1 MVAADLINAEG
12 DGFLFIS
19 VFAFDH
25 QHGDAIDQEDNVFTG
40 AVVAIVKGPFFGD
53 FVDVFAGFRRSLGIV
68 VVDQDQIALALFAL
82 VEEIAVIA

>member
-25 QHGDAIDQEDNVFTG
+25 QHRDAIDQEYNVFTG
-40 AVVAIVKGPFFGD
+40 AVVAIVKGPLFGD
-53 FVDVFAGFRRSLGIV
+53 FIDVFAGFRRPLGIV
-68 VVDQDQIALALFAL
+68 VVDQDQIALALFVVVKEL
-82 VEEIAVIA
+82 AVIA